1 MFGRS
6 FIPRAEDSRETQRDI
21 DAFPL
26 ARRCWSPAGRV
37 SQGRRSIARRSGPGP
52 KSEEEDA
59 ASNETGAV
67 GDDTRT
73 AAPAGKEMDS
83 RAKAEVQRITRS
95 S

>member
-37 SQGRRSIARRSGPGP
+37 SQWRRSIARRSGAGP
-52 KSEEEDA
+52 KSEEED

-67 GDDTRT
+67 GDDTRNV
-73 AAPAGKEMDS
+73 APAGKEMD
-83 RAKAEVQRITRS
+83 KAEAQRITRS